1 MKNCV
6 IYCTV
11 PNEFNANLIA
21 TTLIEDNLAACVN
34 ILPSVTSVYKWEG
47 IVQNENEMLLIIK
60 TQEEKF
66 EEVEEKIK
74 ELHENTLPEIIALP
88 IIKGSEDYQNWIVKE
103 TTD

>member
-21 TTLIEDNLAACVN
+21 TTLVDENLAACVN
-34 ILPSVTSVYKWEG
+34 VIPSITSFYKWEDA
-47 IVQNENEMLLIIK
+47 VQSDNEMLLIIK

-66 EEVEEKIK
+66 KDIEKKIK
-74 ELHENTLPEIIALP
+74 ELHEYSLPEIIALP
-88 IIKGSEDYQNWIVKE
+88 IIQGSEEYQNWIVKE
-103 TTD
+103 TSC

>member
-21 TTLIEDNLAACVN
+21 TSLVEENLAACVN

-47 IVQNENEMLLIIK
+47 IVQSDNEMLLIIK
-60 TQEEKF
+60 TREEKF
-66 EEVEEKIK
+66 EAVEAKIK
-74 ELHENTLPEIIALP
+74 SLHEYTVPEIIALP
-88 IIKGSEDYQNWIVKE
+88 IVKGSAEYQNWIVKE
-103 TTD
+103 TE

>member
-21 TTLIEDNLAACVN
+21 TTLIDDNLAACVN
-34 ILPSVTSVYKWEG
+34 IIPSITSFYKWEG
-47 IVQNENEMLLIIK
+47 IVQSDNEMLLIIK

-66 EEVEEKIK
+66 KDIETKIK
-74 ELHENTLPEIIALP
+74 ELHEYTLPEIIALP
-88 IIKGSEDYQNWIVKE
+88 IIQGSEEYQNWIVKE
-103 TTD
+103 TSC